1 MDGKGISWSDFADI
15 RVRTALTVG
24 TSLQLL
30 QQLCGISEVLNSTP
44 QILEQ
49 SGVDTLLVQQGIKAE
64 SASLTASTVTC
75 LPMFPFIMLVM
86 FLMDCTGRRQI
97 LLSTNPVL
105 FITLLTIPWVNKLL
119 LLMFKPLL

>member
-30 QQLCGISEVLNSTP
+30 QQLCGISAVLNSTP